1 MLVLQLVP
9 SQHPY
14 HLPQRIHILDQSLLP
29 KQLPLVTLIQVQT
42 QIQHPFKLQIRMG
55 DHLHQ
60 LVLTLKLLV
69 ARMVHPM
76 QILNH

>member
-9 SQHPY
+9 SHHPH
-14 HLPQRIHILDQSLLP
+14 HLPQRILILDQSLLP

-42 QIQHPFKLQIRMG
+42 QIQHQFKLQILME